1 VWELKA
7 ILSTT
12 KDDML
17 DAVAPANTITVKYGL
32 VTNIRFGS

>member
-7 ILSTT
+7 VLIYH
-12 KDDML
+12 KEDML